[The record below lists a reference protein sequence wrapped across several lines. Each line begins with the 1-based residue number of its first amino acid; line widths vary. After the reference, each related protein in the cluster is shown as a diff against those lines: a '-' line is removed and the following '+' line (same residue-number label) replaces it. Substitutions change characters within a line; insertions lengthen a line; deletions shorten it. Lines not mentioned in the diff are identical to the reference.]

1 MPENYKK
8 SEGFDITCPV
18 LKFTIQVRRIIGA
31 SRVKTQQI
39 LTRAEGSH
47 TCTSIPSLPL
57 SLCSSGEDRYQ
68 CVSMAEIQGSVM
80 LFTQGLLLHAEQFT
94 IMMRRTVL
102 EPQVGME
109 SFSFASSE
117 HKRSWSNER
126 LICHRDAAEL
136 PHEADFFCFS

>member
-1 MPENYKK
+1 MILVPENYKK
-8 SEGFDITCPV
+8 SEGFNITCPV
-18 LKFTIQVRRIIGA
+18 LKFRIQVRRIIGA

-47 TCTSIPSLPL
+47 TCSSIPSLPL
-57 SLCSSGEDRYQ
+57 SLCSSEEDRYQ
-68 CVSMAEIQGSVM
+68 CVSQAESQGSVM

-109 SFSFASSE
+109 SCSFASSE

-126 LICHRDAAEL
+126 LMSYRHGGAA
-136 PHEADFFCFS
+136 A